1 MGRRHRHLNHAHLGA
16 MFALDARFL
25 GLAEG
30 SLVSAWADRG
40 GSGRQV
46 TQSGTARPT
55 LIGNYVDFDGTNDE
69 MLGSDS
75 GFPTG
80 DYHACMTARC
90 DIALGNG
97 DYEPITGY
105 GTATTGSAVV
115 FTYATDAGFG
125 TNAVGISQW
134 GDAHGIASS
143 VGGTIIYESRRS
155 GSSYTHSRNGAAET
169 SRTMTANTALGG
181 ASGLFVG
188 SFGPLLPGYFLNGR
202 IGGITLFG
210 AVPSASVR
218 RRVAHSQALSFKIA
232 FN

>member
-30 SLVSAWADRG
+30 SPVSTWADRG

-55 LIGNYVDFDGTNDE
+55 LIGNFVDFDGADDQ

-80 DYHACMTARC
+80 DYHACMVARC
-90 DIALGNG
+90 DIALVAD
-97 DYEPITGY
+97 DYEPIIGY
-105 GTATTGSAVV
+105 GSATVGSAVV
-115 FTYATDAGFG
+115 FTYATDPAFG
-125 TNAVGISQW
+125 TNAVGVSQW
-134 GDAHGIASS
+134 GTAHGITSS
-143 VGGTIIYESRRS
+143 VGSAIMYESRRS
-155 GSSYTHSRNGAAET
+155 GSSYTHSRNGQAET
-169 SRTMTANTALGG
+169 SRTMTTNTALGG

-188 SFGPLLPGYFLNGR
+188 SFGSFLPGYFLNGR
-202 IGGITLFG
+202 IGGATLFG
-210 AVPSASVR
+210 AVPSAPVR
-218 RRVAHSQALSFKIA
+218 RRVAHSQALSFKVS